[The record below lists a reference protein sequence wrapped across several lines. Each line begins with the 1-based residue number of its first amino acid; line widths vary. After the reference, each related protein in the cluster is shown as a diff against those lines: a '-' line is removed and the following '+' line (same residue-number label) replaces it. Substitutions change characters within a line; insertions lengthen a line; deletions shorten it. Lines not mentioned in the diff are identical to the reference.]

1 MINCSLQNDPPF
13 LLRRLVD
20 FIFKRRALDFD
31 MHYWTTEPVKCVYQT
46 MLFFPL
52 QLYSLLLQIKKITCS
67 ATYSSSGRP
76 DVPNTLTFDNCNST
90 PERNIKKIKNQH
102 LAPTYNLITW

>member
-1 MINCSLQNDPPF
+1 
-13 LLRRLVD
+13 
-20 FIFKRRALDFD
+20 

-46 MLFFPL
+46 MYFFSSAVVFTFIGD
-52 QLYSLLLQIKKITCS
+52 QKKITCS